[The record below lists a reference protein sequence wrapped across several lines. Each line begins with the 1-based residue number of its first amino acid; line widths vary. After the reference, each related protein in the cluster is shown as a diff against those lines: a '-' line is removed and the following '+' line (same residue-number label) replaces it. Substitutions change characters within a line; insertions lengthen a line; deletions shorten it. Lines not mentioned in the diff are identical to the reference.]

1 MRAMAEVDEKILP
14 DTVVLPSRTI
24 VRPGA
29 VEGLADECLAFGER
43 GILVHGRSLE
53 RNGVLER
60 ILGASPDT
68 LGLKAWRHPGGEPT
82 LAQLDDLLRTARG
95 REAEWI
101 AAVGGGS
108 VLDIAKAC
116 AGLLHAS
123 LSPVAY
129 HNGAEIETSRVP
141 FVAVPT
147 TGGTGS
153 EATIVSVLTD
163 EEKEVKK
170 SIRHF
175 SFMAS
180 LVILDPELTASCPGN
195 VVACSGMDAFT
206 QAVESFVSVHA
217 TWLSEEFSLKAM
229 ALIASGIEAVFDG
242 ERGDKAQDLLVGSYL
257 AGLALSNAG
266 LGIVHG
272 LAHPLGI
279 RYHAPHGLVCAL
291 CLPPALEF
299 NRKAMGEKYLRMSC
313 TIGADL
319 FEKTRYFI
327 KTLKIESPFAGQT
340 VRDRQGIVLETL
352 ESGSTRANP
361 RPVTEKDVEFLLEKI
376 FYVDSRR

>member
-1 MRAMAEVDEKILP
+1 MSEVDEKILP
-14 DTVVLPSRTI
+14 DSLVLPPRTI
-24 VRPGA
+24 VRAGA
-29 VEGLADECLAFGER
+29 VEDLADECLAFGEC
-43 GILVHGRSLE
+43 GVLVHGRSLE
-53 RNGVLER
+53 RGGVLNR

-82 LAQLDDLLRTARG
+82 LAQLDDLLSTARG
-95 REAEWI
+95 RGAEWI

-123 LSPVAY
+123 LPALEY
-129 HNGAEIETSRVP
+129 HNGAEIEASHVP

-147 TGGTGS
+147 TAGTGS

-180 LVILDPELTASCPGN
+180 LVILDPELLSSCPGN
-195 VVACSGMDAFT
+195 LVACSGMDAFT

-229 ALIASGIEAVFDG
+229 ALIASSLEAVFG
-242 ERGDKAQDLLVGSYL
+242 GRRGDKARDLLVGSYL
-257 AGLALSNAG
+257 AGLALSNAR

-291 CLPPALEF
+291 CLPAALEF
-299 NRKAMGEKYLRMSC
+299 NRESMGEKYVRMSR

-319 FEKTRYFI
+319 LEKTRYFI
-327 KTLKIESPFAGQT
+327 KTFKIESPFAGQT
-340 VRDRQGIVLETL
+340 VRDRQGIVRETL
-352 ESGSTRANP
+352 ESGSTKANP
-361 RPVTEKDVEFLLEKI
+361 RPIMEKDVEFLLDKI
-376 FYVDSRR
+376 F